1 MRTIGAFLLGVVAGA
16 MVLWR
21 WGRDIEE
28 YITHQTTGMRE
39 RAADKIQAV
48 EERTGKVFDRAQEFL
63 QDTREGVSKTLREQQ
78 DNIRQAS

>member
-16 MVLWR
+16 VILWR

-28 YITHQTTGMRE
+28 YITHQTTGIRH

-48 EERTGKVFDRAQEFL
+48 EQGTGKVIDRAQDFL
-63 QDTREGVSKTLREQQ
+63 QGTKDTVSKVLREQEQ
-78 DNIRQAS
+78 NIRQAS